1 MTGRKQHV
9 QISDIRGYGRL
20 AIDAALGLTS
30 LVEIMHHNILR
41 MPGVLGTPS
50 QQPARGITGFVY
62 KSIRG
67 VTRLVGG
74 SIDLLLGQLA
84 PLLDSGVSST
94 EREAVLSALNGV
106 LGDHLEASTN
116 TLAIPMQLR
125 REGEPLELTR
135 DGLRGVTGRVL
146 LIVHGLCM
154 NDLQW
159 RRNGHDH
166 GAALA
171 ADGGFTPVYVRYNS
185 GLHISANG
193 QALAEQ
199 IEALVRAWPVPIDEL
214 VIVAHSMGGLVAR
227 SACHYGA
234 LARHDWLQNLH
245 QIVFLGTPHQGAPL
259 ERGGNW
265 TDLILGSSPYTIAF
279 ARLGKIRSAG
289 ITDLRYGSL
298 LDEDWQGTDRFA
310 RSRSNRVVA
319 LPSGVKCSAIAAS
332 IAEKPSASV
341 KQLLG
346 DGLVPLDSALGRH
359 VDPGKSLAFPKNRQW
374 VGYRMHHMDLL
385 DRKEVY
391 AQLKRWLCA

>member
-1 MTGRKQHV
+1 
-9 QISDIRGYGRL
+9 
-20 AIDAALGLTS
+20 
-30 LVEIMHHNILR
+30 
-41 MPGVLGTPS
+41 
-50 QQPARGITGFVY
+50 
-62 KSIRG
+62 
-67 VTRLVGG
+67 
-74 SIDLLLGQLA
+74 
-84 PLLDSGVSST
+84 
-94 EREAVLSALNGV
+94 VLSALNGV

-125 REGEPLELTR
+125 REGEPLDLTR

-279 ARLGKIRSAG
+279 ARLGKSA
-289 ITDLRYGSL
+289 
-298 LDEDWQGTDRFA
+298 A
-310 RSRSNRVVA
+310 PA
-319 LPSGVKCSAIAAS
+319 LPICATAACSMRIGKAQTAS
-332 IAEKPSASV
+332 RVRGQTAS
-341 KQLLG
+341 
-346 DGLVPLDSALGRH
+346 
-359 VDPGKSLAFPKNRQW
+359 
-374 VGYRMHHMDLL
+374 
-385 DRKEVY
+385 
-391 AQLKRWLCA
+391 